1 MQSRNSHAAPSRV
14 RGVSRGDLARAS
26 WVFSSVADGRG
37 TSKLIAGFFLALPA
51 LACRVIR
58 RWDDR
63 EGQGEGGRSIFPGVF
78 RSVPEWS

>member
-14 RGVSRGDLARAS
+14 RGVSRGNLARAS
-26 WVFSSVADGRG
+26 WVFSSAADGRG
-37 TSKLIAGFFLALPA
+37 TSKLIAGFSLTLHAP
-51 LACRVIR
+51 ACRVIR

-63 EGQGEGGRSIFPGVF
+63 EGQREGAQVDFS